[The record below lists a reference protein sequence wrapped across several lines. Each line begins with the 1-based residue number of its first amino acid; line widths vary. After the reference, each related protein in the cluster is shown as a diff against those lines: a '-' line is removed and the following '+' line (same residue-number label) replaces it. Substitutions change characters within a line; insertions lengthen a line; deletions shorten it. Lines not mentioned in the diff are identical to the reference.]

1 MDDNRSE
8 ILETSTR
15 IIQQLYDLTVF
26 FEDQTIMSIYLQN
39 QVIHKLFEDNDDMD
53 INKLE
58 LYHIQFT
65 MTLIE
70 LLEKIKKKN
79 ERIVG
84 MMKSEIELNNDM
96 MQKLRK
102 AIALEGSFEGEK
114 VQQALKV
121 SRSIYNFHKILSSQS
136 RDYPFIENITVFSIK
151 FYKEYFF
158 EVDPQLQEALIG
170 YSSADVYRNSY
181 GAIGRALLATL
192 AANSYAIDFYAGIRI
207 GNLLAEIYRIRNNGM
222 FFIFVPSKNLFLQVE
237 MSIFP
242 DKDEWVTE
250 LSKKEST
257 IKDLTIKNI
266 ELEKEIKTNLKK
278 IDGDISDLLKENLKK
293 ITDIDF
299 LADLENVDIQAN
311 TLKTMLETKM
321 I

>member
-1 MDDNRSE
+1 MDENRSE

-26 FEDQTIMSIYLQN
+26 FEDQTIMNIYLQN
-39 QVIHKLFEDNDDMD
+39 QVIHKLFEDNPDMD

-79 ERIVG
+79 ERLVG

-102 AIALEGSFEGEK
+102 AIALEGSFDGEK

-136 RDYPFIENITVFSIK
+136 RDYPFLENITVFGLK

-158 EVDPQLQEALIG
+158 EVDPSLQEALIG
-170 YSSADVYRNSY
+170 YSSSDVYRNSY
-181 GAIGRALLATL
+181 GAIGRTLLTTL
-192 AANSYAIDFYAGIRI
+192 AANAYAIDFFAGIRI
-207 GNLLAEIYRIRNNGM
+207 GNMLAEIYRIRNNESY
-222 FFIFVPSKNLFLQVE
+222 FIFVPSKNLFLPVE
-237 MSIFP
+237 MSLFP
-242 DKDEWVTE
+242 EKDEWITE

-257 IKDLTIKNI
+257 IKDLTKKNI
-266 ELEKEIKTNLKK
+266 ELEKNIKSNLKK
-278 IDGDISDLLKENLKK
+278 IDEDILELLKENLKK

-311 TLKTMLETKM
+311 TLKAMIETKM

>member
-1 MDDNRSE
+1 MDDNRAE
-8 ILETSTR
+8 ILDTSTR
-15 IIQQLYDLTVF
+15 IIQQLYDLTIF
-26 FEDQTIMSIYLQN
+26 FEQQTIMDIYLQN
-39 QVIHKLFEDNDDMD
+39 QVIHKLFEDNPDMD

-58 LYHIQFT
+58 LYHMQFT
-65 MTLIE
+65 ITLIE

-79 ERIVG
+79 ERVVG

-121 SRSIYNFHKILSSQS
+121 SRAIYNFHKILSSQS
-136 RDYPFIENITVFSIK
+136 RDYPFIENTSLFSIK

-158 EVDPQLQEALIG
+158 EVDPKLQDAIIG
-170 YSSADVYRNSY
+170 YSSSDVYRNSY
-181 GAIGRALLATL
+181 GAIGRALLTTL
-192 AANSYAIDFYAGIRI
+192 AANSYAIDFFAGIRI
-207 GNLLAEIYRIRNNGM
+207 GNLLAEIYRVRNNGM
-222 FFIFVPSKNLFLQVE
+222 FFIFVPAKNLFLQVE
-237 MSIFP
+237 MSLFP
-242 DKDEWVTE
+242 DWKQWITE
-250 LSKKEST
+250 LSKKESS
-257 IKDLTIKNI
+257 IKDLTIRNI
-266 ELEKEIKTNLKK
+266 GLEKDLKVNLKR
-278 IDGDISDLLKENLKK
+278 IDNDISDLLTENLKK

-311 TLKTMLETKM
+311 TLKAMLETKM

>member
-1 MDDNRSE
+1 MDENRAN
-8 ILETSTR
+8 ILETSDR
-15 IIQQLYDLTVF
+15 IIQQLGELVVF
-26 FEDQTIMSIYLQN
+26 FEDQTIMNIYLQN
-39 QVIHKLFEDNDDMD
+39 KVIHKLFEDNEDMD
-53 INKLE
+53 VNKLE

-70 LLEKIKKKN
+70 LLDKIKKKN
-79 ERIVG
+79 ERFVG

-114 VQQALKV
+114 VQQALRV

-136 RDYPFIENITVFSIK
+136 RDYPFMENTSAFGLK

-158 EVDPQLQEALIG
+158 EVDPQLLDVLIS
-170 YSSADVYRNSY
+170 YSSSDVYRNSY
-181 GAIGRALLATL
+181 GAIGRTLLTNL
-192 AANSYAIDFYAGIRI
+192 AANSYAIDFFAGIRI
-207 GNLLAEIYRIRNNGM
+207 GNLMAEIYRIRNHGM
-222 FFIFVPSKNLFLQVE
+222 FFLFVPSKNLFLEVE
-237 MSIFP
+237 MSLFP
-242 DKDEWVTE
+242 EKDEWITL
-250 LSKKEST
+250 LSKKESS
-257 IKDLTIKNI
+257 IKELTLKNI
-266 ELEKEIKTNLKK
+266 ELEKNIKTNIRKL
-278 IDGDISDLLKENLKK
+278 DEDIAELLKENLKK

-311 TLKTMLETKM
+311 TLKAMLETKM

>member
-1 MDDNRSE
+1 MDDNRAE
-8 ILETSTR
+8 ILDTSTR
-15 IIQQLYDLTVF
+15 IIQQLYDLTIF
-26 FEDQTIMSIYLQN
+26 FEQQTIMDIYLQN
-39 QVIHKLFEDNDDMD
+39 QVIHKLFEDNPDMD

-58 LYHIQFT
+58 LYHMQFT
-65 MTLIE
+65 ITLIE

-79 ERIVG
+79 ERVVG

-121 SRSIYNFHKILSSQS
+121 SRAIYNFHKILSSQS
-136 RDYPFIENITVFSIK
+136 RDYPFLENTSLFSIK

-158 EVDPQLQEALIG
+158 EVDPKLQDAIIG
-170 YSSADVYRNSY
+170 YSSSDVYRNSY
-181 GAIGRALLATL
+181 GAIGRALLTTL
-192 AANSYAIDFYAGIRI
+192 AANSYAIDFFAGIRI
-207 GNLLAEIYRIRNNGM
+207 GNLLAEIYRVRNNGM
-222 FFIFVPSKNLFLQVE
+222 FFIFVPAKNLFLQVE
-237 MSIFP
+237 MSLFP
-242 DKDEWVTE
+242 DWKQWITE
-250 LSKKEST
+250 LSKKESS
-257 IKDLTIKNI
+257 IKDLTIRNI
-266 ELEKEIKTNLKK
+266 GLEKDLKVNLKR
-278 IDGDISDLLKENLKK
+278 IDNDISDLLTENLKK

-311 TLKTMLETKM
+311 TLKAMLETKM

>member
-1 MDDNRSE
+1 MDDNRAE

-15 IIQQLYDLTVF
+15 TIEQLYDLTVF
-26 FEDQTIMSIYLQN
+26 FEDQTIMNIYLQN
-39 QVIHKLFEDNDDMD
+39 QVIHKLFEDNPDMD
-53 INKLE
+53 VNKLE

-65 MTLIE
+65 MTLVE

-102 AIALEGSFEGEK
+102 AIAMEGSFEGEK

-136 RDYPFIENITVFSIK
+136 RDYPFLENTTIFGLK

-170 YSSADVYRNSY
+170 YSSSDVYRNSY
-181 GAIGRALLATL
+181 GAIGRGLLTTL
-192 AANSYAIDFYAGIRI
+192 AANSYAIDFFAGIRI
-207 GNLLAEIYRIRNNGM
+207 GNLLAEIYRIRNNNTY
-222 FFIFVPSKNLFLQVE
+222 FIFVPSKNLFLQVE
-237 MSIFP
+237 MSLFT
-242 DKDEWVTE
+242 DKDEWIAE

-266 ELEKEIKTNLKK
+266 ELEKNIKSNLKK
-278 IDGDISDLLKENLKK
+278 IDDDIADLLKENLKK
-293 ITDIDF
+293 VTDIDF

-311 TLKTMLETKM
+311 TLKAMLETKM